1 MQTKKQC
8 NFMGNEEGRRK
19 TFHLEMSLVITSGN
33 EQNFVTIDDVAT

>member
-1 MQTKKQC
+1 MQTKKQG

-19 TFHLEMSLVITSGN
+19 TFYLEMSLVITSGN